1 MACRRVV
8 TSRQLKAAN
17 LMVVEGL
24 SAYRALC
31 QVGYAKSTAR
41 NFGKLLRGS
50 WGLREALRLTLA
62 ESGRFLVSRPARR
75 RKKHDRR
82 PLALNVNQY
91 VATDM
96 QALRRNTFLDKLHAE
111 TKRCSDVAQGLPLS
125 PHAARYA
132 EVHSRGRIAGV
143 RTASGLR
150 RSCFSSRGLFPKT
163 Y

>member
-1 MACRRVV
+1 MACRRIV
-8 TSRQLKAAN
+8 TARQMKAAH
-17 LMVVEGL
+17 LMVVERL

-62 ESGRFLVSRPARR
+62 ESGRYLVSRPVRG
-75 RKKHDRR
+75 RKKYDRR

-96 QALRRNTFLDKLHAE
+96 QALHGNTFLHRLHAE
-111 TKRCSDVAQGLPLS
+111 TRRCTDIAQGRPRVPTRCSICRGPLEGQDRWC
-125 PHAARYA
+125 PNCQ
-132 EVHSRGRIAGV
+132 RIESKG
-143 RTASGLR
+143 
-150 RSCFSSRGLFPKT
+150 F
-163 Y
+163 

>member
-1 MACRRVV
+1 MACRRIV
-8 TSRQLKAAN
+8 TARQMKAAH

-31 QVGYAKSTAR
+31 QVGYARSTAR

-125 PHAARYA
+125 PHA
-132 EVHSRGRIAGV
+132 
-143 RTASGLR
+143 
-150 RSCFSSRGLFPKT
+150 
-163 Y
+163 